1 MTFKLHTF
9 LRGLIWETIGVL
21 TLLGYAV
28 ITNSTEAF
36 KIALWWPIFR
46 SITYYPYERVF
57 KYFDRKIRY
66 KNLYRYT
73 KIYCDAIERFE
84 NEGGK

>member
-9 LRGLIWETIGVL
+9 LRGVIWEAIGVL

-36 KIALWWPIFR
+36 KIALWWPIYR
-46 SITYYPYERVF
+46 SITYYPYERIF
-57 KYFDRKIRY
+57 KYIDRKIRY
-66 KNLYRYT
+66 KQQRKDILE
-73 KIYCDAIERFE
+73 IERYE
-84 NEGGK
+84 NEVGK